1 MEPTSPSPNPNPPV
15 APGTQSRVPMAG
27 LLGLGFVTDFF
38 DALGV
43 GSFATTTAALKLG
56 RMVED
61 DDIPGTLNVGH
72 AIPSLLEAI
81 LFLYTV
87 PVDLL
92 MLFTMVPAGG
102 LGAWLGTSWVVR
114 WPKRTI
120 QRAMALSLL
129 ATAILISLRQLNV
142 FQSDEASSGLTGIP
156 LVIAIA
162 ANFFIGSLTSLGIG
176 NYAPTMAA
184 LYLLGLNPRAFFPV
198 MAASAALILPAA
210 AIRFW
215 KSGRFDQRTAL
226 GLTLGGVPGVLVAV
240 YLVQEMPV
248 YWLLWMVV
256 GVLVYSS
263 VTLFQ
268 ASLQQQ
274 TPTSSP
280 DQA

>member
-1 MEPTSPSPNPNPPV
+1 
-15 APGTQSRVPMAG
+15 MAG

-61 DDIPGTLNVGH
+61 EDIPGTLNVGH

-81 LFLYTV
+81 LYLITK

-92 MLFTMVPAGG
+92 MVFTMVPAGG
-102 LGAWLGTSWVVR
+102 LGAWLGTSWVVC

-120 QRAMALSLL
+120 QVAMALSLL
-129 ATAILISLRQLNV
+129 ATASLISLRQLNV
-142 FQSDEASSGLTGIP
+142 FQSPEASTALTGIP

-176 NYAPTMAA
+176 NFAPTMAV
-184 LYLLGLNPRAFFPV
+184 LYLLGLNPDAFFPL
-198 MAASAALILPAA
+198 MTASAALILPAA

-215 KSGRFDQRTAL
+215 ESGRFDRRAAK

-240 YLVQEMPV
+240 YLVGKMDT
-248 YWLLWMVV
+248 YWLLWLVV

-268 ASLQQQ
+268 ASLQSQ
-274 TPTSSP
+274 TPTTPP